1 MWVGIVPFGTVIAG
15 CFYMKRIF
23 AILLSIFT
31 TATLSLADDVTIDKD
46 NCTITKDG
54 RTYPLYGEVKFVDEY
69 PDITIKFVDAYADIE
84 VKITD
89 SSYQSCCEWKVVDS
103 SESYPDLRVKVVRD
117 YPDITVRVVTDYPHI
132 R

>member
-1 MWVGIVPFGTVIAG
+1 
-15 CFYMKRIF
+15 MKRIF
-23 AILLSIFT
+23 AILLSILA
-31 TATLSLADDVTIDKD
+31 TATFSLADDVTIDKD

-54 RTYPLYGEVKFVDEY
+54 ETFPLYGKVIFVDDD

-89 SSYQSCCEWKVVDS
+89 SSYQSCCEWKVVDK
-103 SESYPDLRVKVVRD
+103 SEGYPDLRVKIENN